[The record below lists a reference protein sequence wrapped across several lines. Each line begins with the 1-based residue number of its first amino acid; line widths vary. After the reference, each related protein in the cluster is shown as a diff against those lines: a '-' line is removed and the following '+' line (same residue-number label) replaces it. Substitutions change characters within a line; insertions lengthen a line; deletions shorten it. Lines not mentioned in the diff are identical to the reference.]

1 MSSSSLRVERLKEIQ
16 AVLGEPDLSIK
27 EPHSIRWLGLKNAV
41 DVVYASYS
49 SILATLSTF
58 AEESPVAKGVYKY
71 FSDCKSTFLVAFM
84 LDVYECLC
92 VLC

>member
-58 AEESPVAKGVYKY
+58 AEESPVARVCI
-71 FSDCKSTFLVAFM
+71 SISLTVNQPFLS
-84 LDVYECLC
+84 LSC
-92 VLC
+92 